1 MGTFYVETFQT
12 HTFYKWIQNNIENKK
27 RKEKAHKNNFI
38 YRNILPRKYLAY
50 KLSTNEFETNIEN
63 QKVKKG

>member
-1 MGTFYVETFQT
+1 LKT
-12 HTFYKWIQNNIENKK
+12 KK